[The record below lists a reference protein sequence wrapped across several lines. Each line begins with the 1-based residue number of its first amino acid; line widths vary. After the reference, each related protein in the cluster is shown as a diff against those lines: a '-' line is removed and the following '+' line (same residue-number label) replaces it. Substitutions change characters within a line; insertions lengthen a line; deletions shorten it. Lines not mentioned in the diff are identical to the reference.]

1 MGLSDI
7 EREVLRSKVIEVLK
21 NVYDPEIPINIYDL
35 GLVYD
40 VNVSIDGNVI
50 IEMTLTAPGC
60 PIARFLVN
68 SVKESILDKIPEVKE
83 IEVNLVFDPP
93 WNPLKITPQG
103 REEFKKIYGYDIVEE
118 WIKMMSS
125 KSNE

>member
-35 GLVYD
+35 GFVYD

-68 SVKESILDKIPEVKE
+68 SVKESILDKIPEVKDV
-83 IEVNLVFDPP
+83 EVNLVFDPP